1 MDNKLSE
8 LSKPVAYSLRFRNM
22 NGEPDK
28 NINASTTFSTLEK
41 AKAYGL
47 GTRYV
52 TQDDGKIISVR
63 DPSQDPIVE
72 PLYSQEYVSA
82 LLSELEAKDKRI
94 AELEQVPTI
103 KHMRSVEESLIR
115 TTDMVSELE
124 KRLAT
129 PVRLPEG
136 TGWASAPYNHGRNTG
151 IHECAEAIRTAGFTV
166 EGDE

>member
-8 LSKPVAYSLRFRNM
+8 LSKPVMYSLRFRNM
-22 NGEPDK
+22 HTGETDK
-28 NINASTTFSTLEK
+28 KINANTTFSTLEK
-41 AKAYGL
+41 ARSYGL

-52 TQDDGKIISVR
+52 TQDDGKIVNVR

-82 LLSELEAKDKRI
+82 LKQRI

-115 TTDMVSELE
+115 ATDMVSELE

-129 PVRLPEG
+129 PVRLPEAHS
-136 TGWASAPYNHGRNTG
+136 TLFRQH
-151 IHECAEAIRTAGFTV
+151 IRSDYQSLQAFKADEVIAALRAAGFTV